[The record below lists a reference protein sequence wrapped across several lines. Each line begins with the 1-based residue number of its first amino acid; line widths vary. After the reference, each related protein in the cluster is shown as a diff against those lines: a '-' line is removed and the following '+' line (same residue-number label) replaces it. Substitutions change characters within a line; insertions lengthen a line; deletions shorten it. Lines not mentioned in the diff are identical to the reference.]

1 MHTALDTSNSHPPAS
16 GSAIALNM
24 SRYPEEALSQSGD
37 QPLPWIKPPHI
48 ALPSVASQV
57 RVIARLLKCTND
69 VEVFAAQA
77 ANAFI
82 KLFKREGVLF
92 SAQITPAALNFNM
105 LCNFV
110 SWRQEMID
118 DCCESY
124 SRTNPCPVALKVA
137 CLAENSC
144 SADQKDEAENPLQV
158 SVKLNVACIQL
169 DCIVDIQACFVVS
182 AAVAHLSV
190 YLVGGRRWRRLGWRI
205 SVHRHLCLVFYI
217 LAHEGSL
224 LVVWVLGSPE
234 IVACESSPFPLE
246 SVVSSTDW
254 FENATASS
262 MALDLL
268 FEEAL

>member
-1 MHTALDTSNSHPPAS
+1 MHIAIDAGNIKPSAS
-16 GSAIALNM
+16 VFGNTPNL
-24 SRYPEEALSQSGD
+24 SRRTKRRLSQCGD
-37 QPLPWIKPPHI
+37 QPLPWIESSYVGLSP
-48 ALPSVASQV
+48 VAPQV
-57 RVIARLLKCTND
+57 RVVARLLKCTND

-77 ANAFI
+77 ADALI

-105 LCNFV
+105 FCNLV

-137 CLAENSC
+137 CLTENSC
-144 SADQKDEAENPLQV
+144 STDQKNEAENPLQMP
-158 SVKLNVACIQL
+158 VKLDVACIQL
-169 DCIVDIQACFVVS
+169 DGVVDIQACFVVS

-190 YLVGGRRWRRLGWRI
+190 YLAGGRRWRRLGWRV
-205 SVHRHLCLVFYI
+205 SVHRHLCPMFYI

-224 LVVWVLGSPE
+224 LMVWVLGSLE

-246 SVVSSTDW
+246 SVVSSSGW
-254 FENATASS
+254 FESASGPTKGVGV
-262 MALDLL
+262 L
-268 FEEAL
+268 FGEAL